1 MNSPYEFIIYLNRI
15 KAAYDRFKTTIWVLN
30 TAIIAISLYAVFLL
44 LGLPAF
50 MKYYW
55 QDFMILAYSPVII
68 SIMLGA
74 LGATLIRKRNGS
86 DLFGLLEPE
95 LSEKA
100 RTACDNRDTQSLPM
114 QRLAEELKAPLA
126 RIKPSEILNCR
137 QINIR
142 AAMAVILAGATVF
155 LAQSQISAD
164 ITPSDFQSLADL
176 KDRALDLFQND
187 TQSEP
192 VQPNLSGNIYG
203 NPSLAV
209 LNEEKLQLTLY
220 PGIGTGSQASSS
232 ESIDR
237 LFQQSAAEDAA
248 AVPSELYI
256 ESLPPQNKEI
266 VKRYFNNLAEGS

>member
-1 MNSPYEFIIYLNRI
+1 MNSYYDFIIYLNRI
-15 KAAYDRFKTTIWVLN
+15 KAAYDRFKTTIFVLN
-30 TAIIAISLYAVFLL
+30 TAIISIFMYAIFLL

-55 QDFMILAYSPVII
+55 QDLPFLAYSPAIL
-68 SIMLGA
+68 SIALGA
-74 LGATLIRKRNGS
+74 LVATLIRRKS
-86 DLFGLLEPE
+86 KYDLFELLEPE

-100 RTACDNRDTQSLPM
+100 RTACDNRDIQSLPM
-114 QRLAEELKAPLA
+114 QKLAEELKAPLS
-126 RIKPSEILNCR
+126 RIKPSELLKWR

-142 AAMAVILAGATVF
+142 AAVAVALAGATIF

-176 KDRALDLFQND
+176 RDRAMDLFQNETPSQP
-187 TQSEP
+187 TQS
-192 VQPNLSGNIYG
+192 NLSGNIYG
-203 NPSLAV
+203 KPSLAV
-209 LNEEKLQLTLY
+209 LNEERLELMLY
-220 PGIGTGSQASSS
+220 PGIGAGSQARSS

-237 LFQQSAAEDAA
+237 LFQQSSAEDVT

-266 VKRYFNNLAEGS
+266 IKRYFEILAES

>member
-1 MNSPYEFIIYLNRI
+1 VNGTYEFIIYLNRI

-30 TAIIAISLYAVFLL
+30 TVIISIFVYAIFLL

-55 QDFMILAYSPVII
+55 QDLALLAYSPVILSLI
-68 SIMLGA
+68 LGV
-74 LGATLIRKRNGS
+74 LGATIIRKKNRS
-86 DLFGLLEPE
+86 DIFGLLEPE
-95 LSEKA
+95 LSERAK
-100 RTACDNRDTQSLPM
+100 TACDNRDAQSIPM
-114 QRLAEELKAPLA
+114 QRLAEELRAPLSK
-126 RIKPSEILNCR
+126 IKPSEILKWK

-142 AAMAVILAGATVF
+142 AAMAVVLAGATVF

-176 KDRALDLFQND
+176 RDRAMDLFQND

-203 NPSLAV
+203 KPSLAV
-209 LNEEKLQLTLY
+209 LNEEKLELMLY
-220 PGIGTGSQASSS
+220 PGTGAGSQARGSQTL
-232 ESIDR
+232 DR
-237 LFQQSAAEDAA
+237 LFQQSSAEDVT

-266 VKRYFNNLAEGS
+266 VKRYFEILAEC